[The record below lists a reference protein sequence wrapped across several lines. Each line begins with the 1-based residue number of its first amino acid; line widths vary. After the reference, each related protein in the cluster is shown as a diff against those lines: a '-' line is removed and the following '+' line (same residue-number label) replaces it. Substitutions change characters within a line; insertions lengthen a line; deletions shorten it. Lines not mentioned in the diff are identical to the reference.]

1 MKRILLHI
9 CCGPCATHVIETL
22 ATDHE
27 VTGYFF
33 NPNIHPPAEY
43 LRRLRAA
50 EEVCAR
56 FGVRFIE
63 EMPDFTVFREAVRGL
78 EEEPEN
84 GARCPV
90 CIRLRLGKAAEA
102 AARGKFDTLAST
114 LTVGPMK
121 KAAVIN
127 PIGIEEAGKYGERFM
142 EADWKKGD
150 GFRRSCEISRDFNIH
165 RQHYCGCEFS
175 FRGPTSGACGKPGAQ
190 VIGEKKGGSL

>member
-1 MKRILLHI
+1 MNRVLLHI

-22 ATDHE
+22 APEYE

-50 EEVCAR
+50 EDVCAR
-56 FGVRFIE
+56 FGVGFVE
-63 EMPDFTVFREAVRGL
+63 EAPDYSVFREAVRGL
-78 EEEPEN
+78 EEESEN

-90 CIRLRLGKAAEA
+90 CIRLRLGKAAET
-102 AARGKFDTLAST
+102 AARGKFDLLAST

-121 KAAVIN
+121 KASLIN
-127 PIGIEEAGKYGERFM
+127 PIGCEEAGRSGVRFM
-142 EADWKKGD
+142 EADWKKRD
-150 GFRRSCEISRDFNIH
+150 GYRRSCEISRDFNIH

-175 FRGPTSGACGKPGAQ
+175 FRGPAPGVGVEPGPQ
-190 VIGEKKGGSL
+190 VIGDKTGGSI